1 MRPTS
6 NFKMSG
12 TTKAMLALMP
22 FKDQHDRASFKRAMI
37 QAQLAAEVAGR
48 AKLDKSARE
57 E

>member
-37 QAQLAAEVAGR
+37 QAQLAAEAAGR